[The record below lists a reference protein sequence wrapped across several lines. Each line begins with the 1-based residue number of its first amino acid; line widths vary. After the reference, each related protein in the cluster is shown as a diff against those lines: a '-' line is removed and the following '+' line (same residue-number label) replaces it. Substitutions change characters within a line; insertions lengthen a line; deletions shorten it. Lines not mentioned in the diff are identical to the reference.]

1 MSSSPTPTP
10 WPLSA
15 VQRELVDKLF
25 SFPEE
30 VRIHDSDNEHNT
42 FLRAFVERVEGND
55 MDGKL
60 VKVSG
65 GAEARL
71 TNGPVKRAFTM
82 LVSKYEQ
89 HWTAYVEEMFEH
101 GEDESDS
108 EEEEGEEQADGKA
121 SAPEHA
127 MWNDADLVAKWNF
140 TAFALVMNS
149 SGHVLDAGSSG
160 AKLMEHPFSNEE
172 VQLIAQNAERAMQ
185 VSPAVMQMV
194 VAGECDDVPTVLA
207 AEGQLAR
214 LVYQS
219 RSEME
224 LLAFLE
230 CWLCVIAQLV
240 EPEAMSNL
248 KDLYVE
254 IANDAVEKYGC
265 APNDSTEVSRY
276 LREEWLKVVRKLVR
290 ALVDGARG
298 TIAEYVYS
306 LTAQHK
312 KELTAEML
320 GGE

>member
-1 MSSSPTPTP
+1 
-10 WPLSA
+10 
-15 VQRELVDKLF
+15 
-25 SFPEE
+25 
-30 VRIHDSDNEHNT
+30 
-42 FLRAFVERVEGND
+42 
-55 MDGKL
+55 
-60 VKVSG
+60 
-65 GAEARL
+65 
-71 TNGPVKRAFTM
+71 
-82 LVSKYEQ
+82 
-89 HWTAYVEEMFEH
+89 
-101 GEDESDS
+101 
-108 EEEEGEEQADGKA
+108 
-121 SAPEHA
+121 
-127 MWNDADLVAKWNF
+127 
-140 TAFALVMNS
+140 
-149 SGHVLDAGSSG
+149 
-160 AKLMEHPFSNEE
+160 
-172 VQLIAQNAERAMQ
+172 